1 MSDDDLLL
9 THAALVA
16 LTPLVP
22 LPFVDEMARRHLER
36 RLLRELARR
45 HTVVLSEAD
54 IELLTASTE
63 GFLDG
68 KAIGR
73 RLLLMPFKWVFKRVL
88 LALRG
93 KAIIEAASLA
103 LHRAALYDA
112 ALERDLVRIHGPDRL
127 REAVEATL
135 KDVPIA
141 TSPVTA
147 AIKAGLT
154 ASQDALARGYDRLR
168 RGVLSG
174 GLDGAYD
181 GAASAMREDGGL
193 AGLRRSLSA
202 RPREH
207 LARLERDLLERL
219 ND

>member
-45 HTVVLSEAD
+45 HSVALSEAE

-68 KAIGR
+68 KALGR
-73 RLLLMPFKWVFKRVL
+73 RLLLMPFKWVFKRVV

-127 REAVEATL
+127 REAVDATL
-135 KDVPIA
+135 RSVPIA
-141 TSPVTA
+141 TSPVTSA
-147 AIKAGLT
+147 LKAGLT

-174 GLDGAYD
+174 GLEGAYD
-181 GAASAMREDGGL
+181 GAASAMREGGGL
-193 AGLRRSLSA
+193 TGLRQNLSA

>member
-135 KDVPIA
+135 KGVPIA

>member
-36 RLLRELARR
+36 RLLRELSRR
-45 HTVVLSEAD
+45 HGASLSETD
-54 IELLTASTE
+54 IELLTASTT

-68 KAIGR
+68 QAIGR
-73 RLLLMPFKWVFKRVL
+73 RLLLMPFKWVFKRVV

-112 ALERDLVRIHGPDRL
+112 ALERELVAVHGPDRL

-135 KDVPIA
+135 KEVPIA
-141 TSPVTA
+141 TSPVTTA
-147 AIKAGLT
+147 LKAGLST
-154 ASQDALARGYDRLR
+154 SQDALGRGYERLR
-168 RGVLSG
+168 DGMREG
-174 GLDGAYD
+174 GLEGAYES
-181 GAASAMREDGGL
+181 AAAAMREGGGL
-193 AGLRRSLSA
+193 TGLKRSLSA

-207 LARLERDLLERL
+207 LRRLEEELLDRL
-219 ND
+219 GD